1 MTSAQRMRMI
11 RLMEKMEQS
20 DVCQKNE
27 DGKVK
32 YIGKNGDILIEAE
45 MKKRA

>member
-1 MTSAQRMRMI
+1 MTCAQRMRAI
-11 RLMEKMEQS
+11 RLMEKIEKS
-20 DVCQKNE
+20 DACQKNE